1 MLELFLP
8 FDNATTMQNH
18 IYNLENSKQTITQNI
33 DNRSVVNQLL
43 LLSQAYTFF
52 DDLKKYYYHMELS
65 NEQIESFVLGL
76 DDLVDEFEEM
86 QNMTSANQL
95 KKDYYQK
102 ADDFYTLLVNL
113 QTELGFYL
121 SDRQYGV

>member
-18 IYNLENSKQTITQNI
+18 IHNLENSKQTITQNI

-52 DDLKKYYYHMELS
+52 DDLKKYYYYMELS
-65 NEQIESFVLGL
+65 NEQIENFVLGL

-95 KKDYYQK
+95 KKDYYKK

-121 SDRQYGV
+121 SDKQYGV

>member
-1 MLELFLP
+1 MIEMFMP
-8 FDNATTMQNH
+8 FDNEINMQNYIH
-18 IYNLENSKQTITQNI
+18 NLESSKQEITQDI
-33 DNRSVVNQLL
+33 DNPSVITQLL

-65 NEQIESFVLGL
+65 NEQIENFVLAL
-76 DDLVDEFEEM
+76 DDLIDEFEDV

-95 KKDYYQK
+95 KKDYYEK
-102 ADDFYTLLVNL
+102 ADSFYTLLVNL

-121 SDRQYGV
+121 SDRKYGV